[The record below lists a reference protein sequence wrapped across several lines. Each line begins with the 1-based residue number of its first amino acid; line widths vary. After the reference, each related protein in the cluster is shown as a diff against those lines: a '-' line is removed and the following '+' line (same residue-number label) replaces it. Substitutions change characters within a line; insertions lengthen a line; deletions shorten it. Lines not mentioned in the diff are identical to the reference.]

1 MAWIVMALLIQAIL
15 ANPTPPKEVVE
26 EEVLPKESPDESQ
39 SINRVLC
46 SSGFEMSTN
55 GKCVKMDS
63 IKVVVEED
71 LCELFGIAC
80 EEESTQRT
88 LGPAEE
94 IFEETT
100 TFKNDDE
107 EEALTKKSPD
117 KSQSMFDGVCCSS
130 GYAYARSAN
139 GKWVKLEAIKVLEET
154 FDICVDRTAPFS
166 EFRGGRSNLD
176 CEFFE
181 IDYEE
186 ENTQIT
192 LEPAEEITD
201 YPDYPNY
208 EQSISGIR
216 CTGGLTMSP
225 NGGCVETVTIEVDY
239 EIDLCG
245 IFGLC

>member
-100 TFKNDDE
+100 TFKYDDE
-107 EEALTKKSPD
+107 EEALTKESLD

-154 FDICVDRTAPFS
+154 FDP
-166 EFRGGRSNLD
+166 
-176 CEFFE
+176 CELFE
-181 IDYEE
+181 IDCEE
-186 ENTQIT
+186 ENTQTT
-192 LEPAEEITD
+192 LGPEEEITD